1 MCRRSTNAYA
11 HLLDFQYNFFG
22 KIFSIAKKQP
32 SLVNFNLPHCG
43 KYLFSQCS
51 TALVDVRFCRHI
63 SNSPR
68 DKHNMMHH
76 PCLLEKVVFLASK
89 ALLSPIGTWKK
100 TFSST
105 LNFMISQMVRNE
117 CVRFGRH
124 IDRQINYKILRLKVP
139 NNFALSTLLLIGAVL
154 RQF

>member
-1 MCRRSTNAYA
+1 M
-11 HLLDFQYNFFG
+11 
-22 KIFSIAKKQP
+22 
-32 SLVNFNLPHCG
+32 NFNTSHCG

-51 TALVDVRFCRHI
+51 TALIGMRFCRHTP
-63 SNSPR
+63 NSPR
-68 DKHNMMHH
+68 YKHNMMHH

-89 ALLSPIGTWKK
+89 AILSSIGIWKK

-124 IDRQINYKILRLKVP
+124 IDRQIYYKILYLKIP
-139 NNFALSTLLLIGAVL
+139 NKFALSTLLLIGTAL
-154 RQF
+154 KQF